1 MNAERSRTTT
11 ISLFLCDAFFVC
23 PIFRYLIDT
32 RWFKQLK
39 KYLGLDLESGSS
51 SERDPSAHPGPIDNS
66 PLFKNEPD
74 EPGEP
79 LELREHMIDELDFVL
94 APEDA
99 WALLLEEF
107 TLTQGQEPIARKVN
121 NVSMYSF
128 GKVVSQSSI
137 YDGTTKSFCIYV
149 VTSIDPK
156 ISMTVFIYTL
166 KRSYSIDI
174 SKRKLKIVTSVL
186 GFPTRIKISH
196 SF

>member
-1 MNAERSRTTT
+1 M
-11 ISLFLCDAFFVC
+11 FLCHAFFCVSSL
-23 PIFRYLIDT
+23 FRYLIDT

-51 SERDPSAHPGPIDNS
+51 SEGDPSAHPGPIDNS

-99 WALLLEEF
+99 WALLFEEF

-121 NVSMYSF
+121 NFPLRFV
-128 GKVVSQSSI
+128 GKAVLDMRRNSNVVFL
-137 YDGTTKSFCIYV
+137 YTTQYV
-149 VTSIDPK
+149 LNQFWDQ
-156 ISMTVFIYTL
+156 YN
-166 KRSYSIDI
+166 
-174 SKRKLKIVTSVL
+174 
-186 GFPTRIKISH
+186 
-196 SF
+196 

>member
-1 MNAERSRTTT
+1 M
-11 ISLFLCDAFFVC
+11 FLCHAFFCVSSL
-23 PIFRYLIDT
+23 FRYLIDT

-51 SERDPSAHPGPIDNS
+51 SEGDPSAHPGPIDNS

-99 WALLLEEF
+99 WALLFEEF

-121 NVSMYSF
+121 NFPLRFV
-128 GKVVSQSSI
+128 GKAVL
-137 YDGTTKSFCIYV
+137 DMRRNNYV
-149 VTSIDPK
+149 VFYIRRN
-156 ISMTVFIYTL
+156 MY
-166 KRSYSIDI
+166 
-174 SKRKLKIVTSVL
+174 
-186 GFPTRIKISH
+186 
-196 SF
+196 